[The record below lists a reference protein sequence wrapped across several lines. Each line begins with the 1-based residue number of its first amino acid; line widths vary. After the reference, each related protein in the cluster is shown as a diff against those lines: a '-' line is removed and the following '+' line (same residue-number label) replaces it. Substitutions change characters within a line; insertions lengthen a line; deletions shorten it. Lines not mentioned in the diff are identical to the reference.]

1 MTRCFR
7 STAILTISLAAAS
20 LFASPTLRGQ
30 AAPGPIQLLVDATE
44 APRQILHAR
53 EVIPVKPGP
62 ITLLYA
68 KWIPGEHM
76 PDGPITDLAGL
87 KISAHGAPI
96 AWRRDLLNMFAF
108 HLDVPAGTDSI
119 DVQLDYLLTG
129 PGQKFSAGASAT
141 SQLTL
146 VSWNQVLLY
155 PQGWPANELMFA
167 PSLRIPQSWQFGTAL
182 PVEQR
187 AGTTIEFKPAPL
199 NTLIDSP
206 VLAGAH
212 VRVISLTP
220 GENPTHEIDLAADS
234 EAALAMSTAD
244 IEHYKHLVAE
254 TGALFGSRH
263 YRDYHFLFTLSDDVA
278 HFGLEH
284 HESSD
289 DRVAERTVLDDDL
302 KLTSASLLPHEFTH
316 SWNGKFRRPADLLS
330 PDYQQPMKGDLM
342 WVYEG
347 LTEYIGNILTAR
359 SGLWTPEQFREYTA
373 RTAGYLDH
381 RPGRE
386 WRSLQDTADAA
397 QLLYTAP
404 DQWEAWRRSTDYYDE
419 GFLVWLD
426 VDTTIRRETHGQKSL
441 NDFCRIFHG
450 GPGGSPETK
459 PYTFGDIVS
468 TLNQVAPYD
477 WAAFLNERLNYR
489 GPHAPV
495 GGLENGGWRVIYNE
509 TPNTYDTANEHAR
522 KIVDLTYSIGL
533 VTDEEGT
540 VRDVLPGM
548 SAYADGLGPGMRIE
562 AVNGRQWSDEILRE
576 AVRDSKSTT
585 SAMTLLVA
593 NGDYYSTVALNY
605 HGGLLYPHLEK
616 LTSRPDLLSEII
628 QPLAARK

>member
-1 MTRCFR
+1 MTRLFR
-7 STAILTISLAAAS
+7 STAIPTIFLAAAFF
-20 LFASPTLRGQ
+20 FASPTLRGQ
-30 AAPGPIQLLVDATE
+30 AAPGPIQLLVDATD

-53 EVIPVKPGP
+53 ETIPVKPGP
-62 ITLLYA
+62 LTLLYA

-108 HLDVPAGTDSI
+108 HLDVSAGTDSI
-119 DVQLDYLLTG
+119 EVQLDYLLTG

-155 PQGWPANELMFA
+155 PQGWPANELTFA
-167 PSLRIPQSWQFGTAL
+167 PSLRIPTGWHFDTAL
-182 PVEQR
+182 PVERR
-187 AGTTIEFKPAPL
+187 AETAIEFKPAPL

-206 VLAGAH
+206 VLTGEH
-212 VRVISLTP
+212 VRVIPLTP
-220 GENPTHEIDLAADS
+220 GENPPHEIDIAADS
-234 EAALAMSTAD
+234 QAALAMSPAD
-244 IEHYKHLVAE
+244 IEHYKQLVAE

-263 YRDYHFLFTLSDDVA
+263 YRDYHFLLTLSDDVA

-289 DRVAERTVLDDDL
+289 DRVAERTLLDDDL
-302 KLTSASLLPHEFTH
+302 KLTSANLLPHEFTH

-330 PDYQQPMKGDLM
+330 PDYQQPMEGDLL

-359 SGLWTPEQFREYTA
+359 SGLWTPEQFHEYTA

-426 VDTTIRRETHGQKSL
+426 VDTTIRRETHDQKSL
-441 NDFCRIFHG
+441 NDFCRLFYG
-450 GPGGSPETK
+450 GPGGVPATK
-459 PYTFGDIVS
+459 PYTLGDVVS
-468 TLNQVAPYD
+468 ALNQVAPYD
-477 WAAFLNERLNYR
+477 WAAFFNERLNYR
-489 GPHAPV
+489 GPHAPMR
-495 GGLENGGWRVIYNE
+495 GLENGGWRVVYNE
-509 TPNTYDTANEHAR
+509 SPNAYDAANERNR

-548 SAYADGLGPGMRIE
+548 AAYTAGLGPGMRIE
-562 AVNGRQWSDEILRE
+562 AVNGRQWSDDALRE
-576 AVRDSKSTT
+576 VVRDSKSTT
-585 SAMTLLVA
+585 GAIALLVA
-593 NGDYYSTVALNY
+593 NGDYYSTLTLAY
-605 HGGLLYPHLEK
+605 HGGLLYPHLER
-616 LTSRPDLLSEII
+616 LTGRPDLLDEII